1 VREYLT
7 VGAGSGAWQWPLPD
21 RDTVTIGRDPGCDLS
36 LQTDG
41 QLSRYHAELQR
52 SDGQWLITD
61 RSTNGSYVNG
71 QRISRKALNNG
82 DRLRLGSSELT
93 FHTAG
98 GPALSQPPAGGG
110 EPRRPLGNQVVV
122 TGVLE
127 ILHLGLNSLLT
138 FVTDLASGP
147 ARWIISQAA
156 VVVIAMVMTGASGI
170 AERKPARP
178 EDDTAP
184 QRAGRRTG
192 RSGLAA
198 VLVVLLVVGAGGF
211 AVTKGI
217 QAAVDYTTGKQTGT
231 DRLVRE
237 VTKSA
242 VGLTLTVVKVEDTSN
257 FTRVELTVRNT
268 TSATTLVLPLFNN
281 CVFTAA
287 DGTTLQADTFKSQW
301 SDSIAPGAFQR
312 GTITF
317 PGHLPDTAT
326 RASLTFAHVFG
337 TLGAIS
343 ISGIQLTPKG

>member
-1 VREYLT
+1 
-7 VGAGSGAWQWPLPD
+7 LPD

-36 LQTDG
+36 MQTDG

-52 SDGQWLITD
+52 SGGQWSITD

-71 QRISRKALNNG
+71 QRISRQALNNG
-82 DRLRLGSSELT
+82 DRLRLGSTELT

-98 GPALSQPPAGGG
+98 ESALTQPSAGGG
-110 EPRRPLGNQVVV
+110 EPRRSRGLLGNQMVV

-127 ILHLGLNSLLT
+127 VLHLGLNSLLT

-156 VVVIAMVMTGASGI
+156 VVVIAMVMTGAGGI

-198 VLVVLLVVGAGGF
+198 ILVVLLVVGAGGF

-242 VGLTLTVVKVEDTSN
+242 VGLTLTVVKVEDTSS

-268 TSATTLVLPLFNN
+268 TSATTLGLPLSGF
-281 CVFTAA
+281 CVFSAA
-287 DGTTLQADTFKSQW
+287 DGTTLQADTFRSQW
-301 SDSIAPGAFQR
+301 PDTIAPGAFQR

-317 PGHLPDTAT
+317 PGHLPSTTT
-326 RASLTFAHVFG
+326 RASLTFNHVFG
-337 TLGAIS
+337 AFTAIS
-343 ISGIQLTPKG
+343 ITGIQLAPKG